1 MPPGGAGAV
10 PSVLAVDCVELRAL
24 ELESVDAALVV
35 HVQHRPEKQ
44 WQCYHQHM
52 EDELVL
58 PVEYFDVGVERNVS
72 SLRKTRYLVRLVQ
85 LVLVAGGLPQAHN
98 HSW

>member
-35 HVQHRPEKQ
+35 HVQHRPGT
-44 WQCYHQHM
+44 QCYHQHKA
-52 EDELVL
+52 DELLL

-85 LVLVAGGLPQAHN
+85 LVLVAGGLQQDQH
-98 HSW
+98 HCR

>member
-35 HVQHRPEKQ
+35 HVQHRPDT
-44 WQCYHQHM
+44 H
-52 EDELVL
+52 
-58 PVEYFDVGVERNVS
+58 R
-72 SLRKTRYLVRLVQ
+72 
-85 LVLVAGGLPQAHN
+85 
-98 HSW
+98 